1 MLYGSHFLR
10 STFANWN
17 IFGSKGYILFVLNT
31 SACLGHLTWV
41 YSLLNFPCF
50 IEQEGD
56 VPELT
61 IKFGTESVI
70 IDSWTRKKQYDAF
83 CAVLGSGVY
92 QHLQVKCVLKLFG
105 WAI

>member
-1 MLYGSHFLR
+1 MH
-10 STFANWN
+10 
-17 IFGSKGYILFVLNT
+17 ILI
-31 SACLGHLTWV
+31 V
-41 YSLLNFPCF
+41 YFSIF

-61 IKFGTESVI
+61 IKFGTESVT

-92 QHLQVKCVLKLFG
+92 QHLQVSCEPNLTGSVT
-105 WAI
+105 